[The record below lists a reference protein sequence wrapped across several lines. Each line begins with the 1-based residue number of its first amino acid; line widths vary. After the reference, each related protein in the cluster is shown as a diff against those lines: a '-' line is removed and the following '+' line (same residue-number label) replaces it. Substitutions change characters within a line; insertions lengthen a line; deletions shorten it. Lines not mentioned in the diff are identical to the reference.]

1 MSNVIDEEECRMI
14 NDLKEIKDVYKEVL
28 EKFRNSKVEI
38 QTIKGNLEIL
48 KIKYVENFENWFF
61 EKYGIRVK
69 EHNDNE
75 GNRVTYLNLK
85 YFMLYYLIYLF
96 ILLSFII
103 FYYLLF

>member
-28 EKFRNSKVEI
+28 EKFKNSKIEI
-38 QTIKGNLEIL
+38 TTIKGNLEVL

-61 EKYGIRVK
+61 EKYGIRVQ

-75 GNRVTYLNLK
+75 GNKVCY
-85 YFMLYYLIYLF
+85 II
-96 ILLSFII
+96 ILLF
-103 FYYLLF
+103 